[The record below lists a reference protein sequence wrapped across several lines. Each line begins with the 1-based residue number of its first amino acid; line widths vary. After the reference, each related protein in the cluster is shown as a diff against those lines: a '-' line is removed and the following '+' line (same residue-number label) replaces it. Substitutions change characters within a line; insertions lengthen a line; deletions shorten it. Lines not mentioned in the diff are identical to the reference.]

1 MRIIPATC
9 AIKMNI
15 SATILFLNEY
25 PMSKLFFKGRIETRQ
40 NHVLAG
46 YNVNRDVKAGT
57 EEAPIKVT
65 VQNEARKTEIETLA
79 AEHAIFVNVTV
90 DAEKEEN
97 TIELDTVL
105 NKPKTMT
112 FQKTPN
118 RNDPCSCGSGKKY
131 KKCCA

>member
-1 MRIIPATC
+1 
-9 AIKMNI
+9 
-15 SATILFLNEY
+15 
-25 PMSKLFFKGRIETRQ
+25 MSKLFFKGRIETRQ

-79 AEHAIFVNVTV
+79 ADQEFFVDITV
-90 DAEKEEN
+90 DAQQEEN
-97 TIELDTVL
+97 TVELDTFL

-112 FQKTPN
+112 FEKTPN

>member
-1 MRIIPATC
+1 
-9 AIKMNI
+9 
-15 SATILFLNEY
+15 
-25 PMSKLFFKGRIETRQ
+25 MSKLFFKGRIETRQ

-57 EEAPIKVT
+57 EESPVNVM
-65 VQNEARKTEIETLA
+65 VQTEARKTEIETIA
-79 AEHAIFVNVTV
+79 AEHSIFVAVSV

-97 TIELDTVL
+97 TLEFDTLL

-112 FQKTPN
+112 FEKTPN